1 MDFKGKTIALG
12 VTGGIAAYKACDI
25 ISMLKKAGA
34 DVVVTLTQNAT
45 EFITPLTLET
55 LSGNRV
61 ITNTFSRDFEYSTK
75 HISIAK
81 KADLFIIAP
90 ATANF
95 IAKYAN
101 GIADD
106 FLSTTILAC
115 KCPVLIAPAM
125 NNNMLEHPATQQN
138 IEILKNRGVHFMES
152 EVGMLAC
159 GVVGKG
165 RLAKPSDIVANA
177 YEILN
182 NNCRGEKVSLEFN
195 KKKDFNSKTF
205 LITTGGTTINID
217 PVRFIG
223 NHSSGKMGFE
233 LAKSAKERGAK
244 VILVAGRISDEIAH
258 KIESA
263 NFDKVIHAQTTA
275 EMYSAVM
282 DNLSQADY
290 IIKAGAPSDYIIE
303 NQNNQKL
310 KSETLILTLKKTT
323 DIAKEVG
330 KIKGDKKLIVFSLET
345 ENLVKNAKEKLK
357 SKNADMVVANLTN
370 DNNTPFNNDNNTVT
384 IITKNKST
392 SLPLLPKAEVAD
404 HILDYIG
411 GL

>member
-310 KSETLILTLKKTT
+310 KSETLILTLKKTPT
-323 DIAKEVG
+323 LQKRLA
-330 KIKGDKKLIVFSLET
+330 
-345 ENLVKNAKEKLK
+345 KLK
-357 SKNADMVVANLTN
+357 AIKN
-370 DNNTPFNNDNNTVT
+370 
-384 IITKNKST
+384 
-392 SLPLLPKAEVAD
+392 
-404 HILDYIG
+404 
-411 GL
+411 